1 MSYISKIIAS
11 ARVKKPSALKHTVD
25 AKGNPKGKSHLS
37 KHKAGHWGPDGHGDR
52 SASGIIAKGINA
64 GKQVVEDG
72 KQVVKQ
78 AVEDGKQLVED
89 VKEKVDG
96 APTKFTKEALG
107 KLPSGIGGKFGA
119 IVDEKK
125 KEAGLL
131 QKRGKKKKGKGL
143 KSACW
148 KGYEAIGMKKKGGRK
163 VPNCVPKKKKK

>member
-64 GKQVVEDG
+64 GKQI
-72 KQVVKQ
+72 
-78 AVEDGKQLVED
+78 VEDGKQLVED

>member
-11 ARVKKPSALKHTVD
+11 ARAKKPSALKHTVD

-64 GKQVVEDG
+64 GKQI
-72 KQVVKQ
+72 
-78 AVEDGKQLVED
+78 VEDGKQLVEN

-107 KLPSGIGGKFGA
+107 KLPSGIGGKFGT
-119 IVDEKK
+119 IVDQKK

-131 QKRGKKKKGKGL
+131 QKKGKKKKGL
-143 KSACW
+143 KNTCW

>member
-1 MSYISKIIAS
+1 MSYMKKIMAS
-11 ARVKKPSALKHTVD
+11 CKPSALKHTVD

-64 GKQVVEDG
+64 GKQI
-72 KQVVKQ
+72 
-78 AVEDGKQLVED
+78 VEDGKQLVED

-96 APTKFTKEALG
+96 AAPTKFTKEALG

-119 IVDEKK
+119 IVDKKK

-131 QKRGKKKKGKGL
+131 QKRGKKKKGL
-143 KSACW
+143 KNTCW

-163 VPNCVPKKKKK
+163 VPNCVPKKK